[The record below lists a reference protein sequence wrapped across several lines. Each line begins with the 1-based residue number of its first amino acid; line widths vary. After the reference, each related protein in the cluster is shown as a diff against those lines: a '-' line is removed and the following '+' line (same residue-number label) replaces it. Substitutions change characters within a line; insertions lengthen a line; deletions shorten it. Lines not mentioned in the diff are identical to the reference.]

1 MDDRKTGDRGYREI
15 SHTADLGL
23 QVWASD
29 LLSLFETA
37 AQGMYALT
45 GVQLANEPR
54 ITSQIDL
61 ESSDLE
67 GLLVQFLDELLYL
80 GYQNLAYDRFYLFLD
95 ECHLMGSL
103 HGAPIAKQ
111 KKEIKAVTYHNL
123 AVLATS
129 TGYEVSI
136 IFDV

>member
-15 SHTADLGL
+15 AHTADWGL
-23 QVWASD
+23 QVWAPD
-29 LLSLFETA
+29 YLSLFETA
-37 AQGMYALT
+37 AQGMYALMD
-45 GVQLANEPR
+45 VQLARQPR

-80 GYQNLAYDRFYLFLD
+80 AYQKLAYDRFYLFID
-95 ECHLMGSL
+95 GCHLIGSL

-123 AVLATS
+123 VVAATP

>member
-15 SHTADLGL
+15 SHMADWGL
-23 QVWASD
+23 QVWAPD

-37 AQGMYALT
+37 AQGMYALMD
-45 GVQLANEPR
+45 VHLANEPR

-80 GYQNLAYDRFYLFLD
+80 AYQKLAFDRFYLYLD
-95 ECHLMGSL
+95 GCHLMGSL
-103 HGAPIAKQ
+103 HGAPIANQ

-123 AVLATS
+123 AVVSTS